1 MWSRCVVEKINSYYL
16 CLEQVRCVTMLDGKV
31 VVGITQGDCNGIGVE
46 ILIRSLLDSMFVEQF
61 VPVIYGSGR
70 VLAYYRKA
78 LNIQGLQVFA
88 VKNAAEAHP
97 RRINLVEVANPEPVM
112 VEMGQPSRLAGQLA
126 FLALEHFFADWRQ
139 GSVDALVTLPVNK
152 STMQSAEF
160 VFPGHT
166 EYLADRTNSESALM
180 LMLSDR
186 LRVGV
191 VTGHV
196 PLRRV
201 SELLS
206 SERILEKVRQ
216 LHQTLR
222 RDFEIE
228 RPRIAILGINPH
240 AGEGGMLG
248 TEEMSILAP
257 AIEQANREGMIV
269 VGALSADGFFG
280 SGAWKHYDA
289 VLAMYHDQG
298 LVPFKTIAFDGGVN
312 YTAGLPLV
320 RTSPAHGT
328 AYGLVG
334 KLEASCEPFRQ
345 AVYAAI
351 QIYKARLRTDTT
363 LANAL
368 RPDELPLVGENTEH

>member
-1 MWSRCVVEKINSYYL
+1 
-16 CLEQVRCVTMLDGKV
+16 MLDGKV

-97 RRINLVEVANPEPVM
+97 RRINLVEVTNPEPVM

-160 VFPGHT
+160 AFPGHT

-191 VTGHV
+191 VTGHI

-222 RDFEIE
+222 RDFDIE

-269 VGALSADGFFG
+269 VGALPADGFFG

-368 RPDELPLVGENTEH
+368 RPDELPLVGENTER

>member
-1 MWSRCVVEKINSYYL
+1 
-16 CLEQVRCVTMLDGKV
+16 
-31 VVGITQGDCNGIGVE
+31 
-46 ILIRSLLDSMFVEQF
+46 
-61 VPVIYGSGR
+61 
-70 VLAYYRKA
+70 
-78 LNIQGLQVFA
+78 
-88 VKNAAEAHP
+88 
-97 RRINLVEVANPEPVM
+97 M

-160 VFPGHT
+160 AFPGHT

-191 VTGHV
+191 VTGHI

-201 SELLS
+201 SELLN

-228 RPRIAILGINPH
+228 RPRIAILGVNPH

-269 VGALSADGFFG
+269 VGALPADGFFG

-368 RPDELPLVGENTEH
+368 RPEELPLVGENTEH